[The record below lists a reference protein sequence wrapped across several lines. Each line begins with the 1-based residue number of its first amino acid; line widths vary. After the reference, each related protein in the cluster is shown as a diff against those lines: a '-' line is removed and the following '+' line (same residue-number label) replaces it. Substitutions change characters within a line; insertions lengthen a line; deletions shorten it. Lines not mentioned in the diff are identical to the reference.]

1 MEGKT
6 IAQYAKETGRDPFEA
21 FFDILVANQGAS
33 SAVYSS
39 MCDEDVFA
47 IAKDENTV
55 VGTDGL
61 TRKPGEKGHPRA
73 YGSFPRAICYYVKE
87 NGIFTLEECIHR
99 MTGLPAER
107 LMLPG
112 KGRIAEGY
120 DADLVLFDLER
131 LRDRATYTDPCALTE
146 GLDLVM
152 VAGEPVWKDGK
163 LTGKTPGKLLRHNQ
177 R

>member
-1 MEGKT
+1 
-6 IAQYAKETGRDPFEA
+6 
-21 FFDILVANQGAS
+21 
-33 SAVYSS
+33 
-39 MCDEDVFA
+39 
-47 IAKDENTV
+47 
-55 VGTDGL
+55 
-61 TRKPGEKGHPRA
+61 
-73 YGSFPRAICYYVKE
+73 
-87 NGIFTLEECIHR
+87 

-120 DADLVLFDLER
+120 DADLVLIDLER